1 MLGRTEERMKLTMK
15 GSGKSQKSK
24 ASRTSQKVRWDLLGI
39 RDPRKGPE
47 PKSIEEIRRQAQLIS
62 SGGFTQSVGST
73 PDVEKSKRVILAKT
87 EKPAGRSKRGTK

>member
-1 MLGRTEERMKLTMK
+1 MKLTMK
-15 GSGKSQKSK
+15 WGGKSQKPK
-24 ASRTSQKVRWDLLGI
+24 ASRNPQKVRWDLLGI

-62 SGGFTQSVGST
+62 SGGLVQSVEST
-73 PDVEKSKRVILAKT
+73 PAGVKSKRVILAKT

>member
-1 MLGRTEERMKLTMK
+1 MKLTMK
-15 GSGKSQKSK
+15 WGGKSQKPK

-62 SGGFTQSVGST
+62 SGGFVPRVGST
-73 PDVEKSKRVILAKT
+73 NDGEKSKRVIPAKT
-87 EKPAGRSKRGTK
+87 EKPAGRSKQGTK